1 MLSLCGSGIWR
12 KKREPMLAKVATWI
26 RDNRGRSI
34 LSVFWLVCL
43 SERKREIHK
52 LCTHTQTDRQTDRQT
67 MANHTMGKETIVST
81 SFSNG
86 ETVGSCRSV

>member
-1 MLSLCGSGIWR
+1 
-12 KKREPMLAKVATWI
+12 MLAKVATWI

-67 MANHTMGKETIVST
+67 MTNHTMGKETIVST

>member
-1 MLSLCGSGIWR
+1 
-12 KKREPMLAKVATWI
+12 MLAKVATWI